1 MLTAKQNEYIRNAN
15 RRWNFKVGAVR
26 SGKSYVDVT
35 HMIPWRLR
43 SLRSEKGLN
52 VILGV
57 SKSTIERNILQPMRD
72 MYTDALVGTINS
84 ENIAMVCGVPVY
96 CLGAEKVSQVA
107 KIQGSSIKYCY
118 GDEVAKWHP
127 EVFAMLQSRLDQ
139 DCSCFDGAF
148 NPEYPGHWLKRFMD
162 REDLDAYIQHYTLF
176 DNPYLPRKVV
186 ENICREYAGTV
197 YYARYVDGKWAL
209 AEGLIYPMI
218 TEENYYDDSSR
229 PIALYHTAYRT
240 IACDYGTTNPCVFL
254 DIWDDGKVIWIDNEW
269 RWDSQSDEAKRS
281 AMPYRTDAQYADA
294 MVDFVGSD
302 PSRQCPIIVDPSAK
316 SFITELRSRG
326 LYVKEGINDVL
337 DGIRRTASLFAL
349 RQIRIHRRCTGL
361 IQELQGYAWDEK
373 AGLIGDE
380 KPIKARDHGPDA
392 LRYQIN
398 SLPDWRIS
406 A

>member
-84 ENIAMVCGVPVY
+84 ENVAMVCGVPVY

-107 KIQGSSIKYCY
+107 KLQGSSIKYCY

-139 DCSCFDGAF
+139 DYSCFDGAF

-186 ENICREYAGTV
+186 ENLCREYAGTV
-197 YYARYVDGKWAL
+197 YYARYIDGKWAL
-209 AEGLIYPMI
+209 AEGLIYPMV
-218 TEENYYDDSSR
+218 TEENYYDDDSR

-294 MVDFVGSD
+294 MMDFVGSD
-302 PSRQCPIIVDPSAK
+302 PSRMCPIIVDPSAK

-326 LYVKEGINDVL
+326 LFVEEGINDVL

>member
-57 SKSTIERNILQPMRD
+57 SKSTIERNVLQPMRD
-72 MYTDALVGTINS
+72 MYTDALVGEINS
-84 ENIAMVCGVPVY
+84 ENVAMVCGVPVY

-107 KIQGSSIKYCY
+107 KLQGSSIKYCY

-139 DCSCFDGAF
+139 DYSCFDGAF

-186 ENICREYAGTV
+186 ENLCREYAGTV
-197 YYARYVDGKWAL
+197 YYARYIDGKWAL

-254 DIWDDGKVIWIDNEW
+254 DIWDDGKVLWIDNEW

-294 MVDFVGSD
+294 MMDFVGPD

-316 SFITELRSRG
+316 SFITELSSRG
-326 LYVKEGINDVL
+326 LYVKEGNNDVL
-337 DGIRRTASLFAL
+337 DGIRKTASLFAL

>member
-316 SFITELRSRG
+316 SFITELSSRG
-326 LYVKEGINDVL
+326 LYVKEGDNDVL
-337 DGIRRTASLFAL
+337 DGIRKTASLFAL

>member
-107 KIQGSSIKYCY
+107 KLQGSSIKYCY

-139 DCSCFDGAF
+139 DYSCFDGAF

-197 YYARYVDGKWAL
+197 YYARYIDGKWAL
-209 AEGLIYPMI
+209 AEGLIYPMV
-218 TEENYYDDSSR
+218 TEENYYDDDSR

-269 RWDSQSDEAKRS
+269 RWDSQSDEA
-281 AMPYRTDAQYADA
+281 
-294 MVDFVGSD
+294 
-302 PSRQCPIIVDPSAK
+302 
-316 SFITELRSRG
+316 
-326 LYVKEGINDVL
+326 
-337 DGIRRTASLFAL
+337 
-349 RQIRIHRRCTGL
+349 RQIGRAHV
-361 IQELQGYAWDEK
+361 
-373 AGLIGDE
+373 
-380 KPIKARDHGPDA
+380 
-392 LRYQIN
+392 
-398 SLPDWRIS
+398 
-406 A
+406 

>member
-84 ENIAMVCGVPVY
+84 ENVAMVCGVPVY

-107 KIQGSSIKYCY
+107 KLQGSSIKYCY

-139 DCSCFDGAF
+139 DYSCFDGAF

-176 DNPYLPRKVV
+176 DNPFLPRKVV

-209 AEGLIYPMI
+209 AEGLIYPMV
-218 TEENYYDDSSR
+218 TEENYYDDDSR

-269 RWDSQSDEAKRS
+269 RWDSQSDEARQS

-316 SFITELRSRG
+316 SFITELSSRG
-326 LYVKEGINDVL
+326 LYVKEGVNDVL
-337 DGIRRTASLFAL
+337 DGIRKTASLFAL

>member
-316 SFITELRSRG
+316 SFVTELRSRG
-326 LYVKEGINDVL
+326 LYVKEGDNDVL
-337 DGIRRTASLFAL
+337 DGIRKTASLFAL

-392 LRYQIN
+392 LRYQVN

>member
-139 DCSCFDGAF
+139 ECSCFDGAF

-281 AMPYRTDAQYADA
+281 AMPYWTDAQYADA
-294 MVDFVGSD
+294 MMDFVGSD

-316 SFITELRSRG
+316 SFITELSSRG
-326 LYVKEGINDVL
+326 LYVKEGDNDVL